1 MKNAFSFLLSII
13 LANAV
18 ASTVLAA
25 EQPALSVS
33 ERYSYAMGVRLGQL
47 LKQQGIEQL
56 DSKAFAAAIDDVLN
70 DYPLRL
76 SDAEMRE
83 AVAEQQKVFAEQ
95 RAARAE
101 ARLQAGQTFLA
112 QNAGKPGVV
121 VLPSGLQ
128 YQVLK
133 SGSGEQPGQQDTVRV
148 HYHGTLIDGTV
159 FDSSVERG
167 EPVEFPLAGVVPGFS
182 EALANMHVG
191 DHWRVFLPS
200 GLAYGERGAG
210 SDIGPNEAL
219 TFEIQLL
226 GIVR

>member
-1 MKNAFSFLLSII
+1 MKNAFLFLLSIT
-13 LANAV
+13 LV
-18 ASTVLAA
+18 GVTVAA
-25 EQPALSVS
+25 EQPTLSVS

-47 LKQQGIEQL
+47 LKDQGIEKL
-56 DSKAFAAAIDDVLN
+56 DSKAFAEAIDDVLN

-76 SDAEMRE
+76 SAVDMRQ
-83 AVAEQQKVFAEQ
+83 AIAEQQQVFARQ

-101 ARLQAGQTFLA
+101 ARLQAGKDFLA
-112 QNAGKPGVV
+112 ENAGKAGVV
-121 VLPSGLQ
+121 ALPSGLQ

-133 SGSGEQPGQQDTVRV
+133 SGSGEQPGPQDTVRV
-148 HYHGTLIDGTV
+148 HYHGTLIDGNV

-182 EALANMHVG
+182 EALSNMHVG

-200 GLAYGERGAG
+200 ELAYGQRGAG

-219 TFEIQLL
+219 IFEIELL
-226 GIVR
+226 DIVR